1 MARFY
6 WRLLSLEVIAAF
18 LNPYGHVACTSCT
31 VPLALCTLYA
41 ACCMVHVACR
51 PSCAASCM
59 LCVAS
64 FLPLLC
70 FEHVV
75 EVRNHEILRDKRT
88 ASNRSTIIGTR
99 ADVHA
104 CVPVLCACGVHLS
117 VSAPCPYVGVCAC
130 MRCTLMRDCVCVCM
144 CVCVCARARVCAR
157 VSCSLEAVSTP
168 GVSRLDEARR

>member
-18 LNPYGHVACTSCT
+18 LNLYGYCCCGMYIVHGASCT
-31 VPLALCTLYA
+31 LHVVRCMLHGTR
-41 ACCMVHVACR
+41 CMVHGACR

-88 ASNRSTIIGTR
+88 ASNRSTVIGTR

-144 CVCVCARARVCAR
+144 CVCVRACVFVLVCRV
-157 VSCSLEAVSTP
+157 LL
-168 GVSRLDEARR
+168 RL